1 MAQKQTV
8 HSENTHVRAPVYLE
22 ATWISPNEPHRT
34 PFTSVAGGG
43 GPGYGGWGLD
53 AGRLRGTGGPSRF
66 AREKGW
72 RTVFGEE
79 HKAVNNGY
87 ALQYAPAMQ
96 QLPAQIEAERAAIQQ
111 QASTTATSPT
121 QLIELKQQL
130 TMANLQHWRSDY
142 LQIVPAAVGFY
153 GAIPFF
159 KRYDSFASRLGDDG
173 AFDFSTTPEEWGR
186 KIWVTFDASV
196 NAAYRL
202 HLLAEKYRALA
213 ADLPDLAR
221 QLDKAELEQPHKDLP
236 KAIERRIRQIQLEQQ
251 ICFDCLPNFVQHQ
264 VVQATSIQDTD
275 TLPQRLSAYL
285 NTANGLIEAK
295 KAQVPAFSES
305 NPNII
310 GPLSKPQTEALQ
322 HLVDEQATRRAGQLW
337 ADYHRALALT
347 ESIRYLQ
354 GFSAAMGNLAQRAI
368 EVEQLQAR
376 HAAEQAAALEAARL
390 KAETQRLAAEE
401 AARKQAEVERLAAHA
416 ERQRQEAARQRI
428 SYISDARTA
437 SSVPTITPIGAATFA
452 LAESASTAMLEA
464 IKAAVARMGT
474 VAVAAAPQFIVTT
487 LAAAWPS
494 TLGNADRRYLVSTPL
509 SSLSPPAGPDL
520 TALAMSSASVDVP
533 YLLAG
538 NEDDD
543 EVRLYVVPGGKPI
556 GVRAATFDSA
566 RQVYS
571 LVLDNPQRILTWTP
585 IRAPG
590 GENGSSTSLPPA
602 PPGTIIYTGSSLSP
616 VSNETESYPALD
628 LLDQERLII
637 TFPMGSGLPPILV
650 VFKSPRYEAGTS
662 TGNGAQVT
670 DTWRKSAA
678 SLEGAP
684 IPAQIADLLR
694 GKEYRTFDAFRRQFW
709 KAVAND
715 PELSKQFSPQDIRRM
730 RKHGYSPWVD
740 KDDKYMSKRS
750 HEIHHVVPISKQG
763 GVYDM
768 DNLIILTPKAHNHIH
783 YGKDDLEK

>member
-53 AGRLRGTGGPSRF
+53 AGRPRGTGGPSRF

-130 TMANLQHWRSDY
+130 TMANLQRWRSDY

-221 QLDKAELEQPHKDLP
+221 QLDKAELEQPHVDLP

-347 ESIRYLQ
+347 ESIRYMQ

-376 HAAEQAAALEAARL
+376 HA
-390 KAETQRLAAEE
+390 
-401 AARKQAEVERLAAHA
+401 AAHA

-590 GENGSSTSLPPA
+590 GESGSSTSLPPA

-637 TFPMGSGLPPILV
+637 TFPIDSGLPPILV
-650 VFKSPRYEAGTS
+650 VFKSPRYEPGTA
-662 TGNGAQVT
+662 TGIGIQVT
-670 DTWRKSAA
+670 GPWLADGTR
-678 SLEGAP
+678 ENGAP
-684 IPAQIADLLR
+684 IPAHIADLLR
-694 GKEYRTFDAFRRQFW
+694 GAEYRNFDGFRRKFW
-709 KAVAND
+709 KAIAND
-715 PELSKQFSPQDIRRM
+715 SELSKQFDERSLRRM
-730 RKHGYSPWVD
+730 RKNGNAPAVD
-740 KDDKYMSKRS
+740 DSDIYMSQLTYVL
-750 HEIHHVVPISKQG
+750 HHTTPISEGG

-768 DNLIILTPKAHNHIH
+768 DNIKIVTPAAHNKIH
-783 YGKDDLEK
+783 YGDNQ